1 MTKERVLKIVYIIL
15 AMIVVA
21 LLFINDNG
29 VMKYFNLKTEINELD
44 RKIENT
50 KGQIDKLNLEIDS
63 LQNNDAKIE
72 QIARDKYIM
81 KFKDE
86 VPVRINKQK

>member
-1 MTKERVLKIVYIIL
+1 MTKERILKIVYLIL
-15 AMIVVA
+15 AIIVIT

-29 VMKYFNLKTEINELD
+29 VIKYFNLKTEINQLD

-50 KGQIDKLNLEIDS
+50 KGQIEKLNLEIDS
-63 LQNNDAKIE
+63 LQNSDVKIE
-72 QIARDKYIM
+72 QIAREKYRM

-86 VPVRINKQK
+86 VPVRINKQ